1 MEEMTPDGISSRA
14 QMDAATL
21 AAWHEAN
28 DLKGRDVF
36 DVNGVRLGK
45 VTRAFAE
52 EGALLRFDVTLT
64 DNARTMMGAPQD
76 VAGIPPQWVARVGE
90 DGVRLR
96 KAAEEVL
103 HPDAPFP
110 TNAELD
116 ARGAKGQPRK
126 VR

>member
-1 MEEMTPDGISSRA
+1 MEEMNRDGLSGLS

-36 DVNGVRLGK
+36 DVNGLRLGK

-52 EGALLRFDVTLT
+52 EGALLRFDVTLSE
-64 DNARTMMGAPQD
+64 NARTMMEAPQD
-76 VAGIPPQWVARVGE
+76 VAGIPPQWVAGVGD

-103 HPDAPFP
+103 HPDAPLP
-110 TNAELD
+110 PNAEMD
-116 ARGAKGQPRK
+116 ARGAKGRPRK
-126 VR
+126 IR